1 VSAQNISTILIQNA
15 RFLWLAALFL
25 PPLAAFAV
33 YELTPHERLWHE
45 VVYSLICLPL
55 FAVWLIAL
63 FGCVFSFL
71 SHRATAD

>member
-1 VSAQNISTILIQNA
+1 VNASITSTVLTRNV

-25 PPLAAFAV
+25 PPLTAYAV
-33 YELTPHERLWHE
+33 YELTPHDRLWHE
-45 VVYSLICLPL
+45 IVYSLICLPI